1 MNKKKKQYAVYFNNG
16 IVITVVAY
24 DYRHEIKQDSGTLIV
39 RFLDEVCCEIGSFNM
54 ANICG
59 VIEQEYTTRE
69 IKL

>member
-1 MNKKKKQYAVYFNNG
+1 MNRKKQFTVYFNNG
-16 IVITVVAY
+16 IIITVIAC
-24 DYRHEIKQDSGTLIV
+24 DYRREIKEDSGTLIV

-59 VIEQEYTTRE
+59 VIEQEYATRE

>member
-1 MNKKKKQYAVYFNNG
+1 MNRKKQFTVYFNNG
-16 IVITVVAY
+16 IIITVIAC
-24 DYRHEIKQDSGTLIV
+24 DCRREIKEDSGTLIV

-59 VIEQEYTTRE
+59 VIEQEYATRE

>member
-24 DYRHEIKQDSGTLIV
+24 DYTYKTNQDSDTLV
-39 RFLDEVCCEIGSFNM
+39 VKFLDEVNCEIGSFNM

-59 VIEQEYTTRE
+59 VIEQEYATRE
-69 IKL
+69 VKL